1 MFYYSNSSAM
11 RSSKS
16 YHAGTGNSWINDD
29 TDSEYD
35 DEN

>member
-1 MFYYSNSSAM
+1 M

-16 YHAGTGNSWINDD
+16 YHAGTGNSSWINDE
-29 TDSEYD
+29 TDSDYD